1 MRRFALIFAGFVC
14 LAVGALNYIDAK
26 FPGGIRNLH
35 LTDPA
40 PAAQPPAQTQPAPPA
55 KTTASTVAQP
65 ADFTAPE
72 ITPMWPG
79 SKIPRIS
86 YGARRYE
93 DMTVVSINAQ
103 SVILRNDTEIVS
115 IPTASLPMELREM
128 ALAYLSGSD
137 GPPFARMGT
146 PAFPPPP
153 VSAPPAPAAASA
165 SVVSAASPV
174 PAVVQ
179 PEQQELDATQA
190 GHRAVAMQ
198 AARERAEW
206 WLRYER
212 ERRLADIVPLVT
224 GVDLEL
230 PYPLTG
236 LNGYWRVRGRG
247 YVATYQEDKGGTFH
261 DFEITVVLD
270 DAGNVLRA
278 DIKLL

>member
-1 MRRFALIFAGFVC
+1 MRRFALVFAIVVG
-14 LAVGALNYIDAK
+14 LAVGALNYIDTK
-26 FPGGIRNLH
+26 YPGGIRNLN
-35 LTDPA
+35 LSGTAAGPPA
-40 PAAQPPAQTQPAPPA
+40 PVAAQAPTAAPAQAA
-55 KTTASTVAQP
+55 AAQKP

-72 ITPMWPG
+72 IQPMWPG
-79 SKIPRIS
+79 SKIARIA

-103 SVILRNDTEIVS
+103 NVLLRNDREIVS
-115 IPTASLPMELREM
+115 IPTASLPTELREM

-137 GPPFARMGT
+137 GPPFARVGS

-153 VSAPPAPAAASA
+153 VNAAPATATAPATAAMPSG
-165 SVVSAASPV
+165 AAP
-174 PAVVQ
+174 Q
-179 PEQQELDATQA
+179 PEQQAVPDPAID
-190 GHRAVAMQ
+190 GHRATASQ

-224 GVDLEL
+224 GVDLQP

-236 LNGYWRVRGRG
+236 LHGYWRVRGRG

-270 DAGNVLRA
+270 AAGNVLRA

>member
-1 MRRFALIFAGFVC
+1 MRRFALIFAGFVA
-14 LAVGALNYIDAK
+14 LAVGALNYIDSRY
-26 FPGGIRNLH
+26 PGGIRNLNF
-35 LTDPA
+35 TDPA
-40 PAAQPPAQTQPAPPA
+40 PAAQPPARPQPAPPA
-55 KTTASTVAQP
+55 TTAASTVAQP

-103 SVILRNDTEIVS
+103 TVILRNDTEIVS
-115 IPTASLPMELREM
+115 IPTASLPAELRGM

-153 VSAPPAPAAASA
+153 APSAPVAAAA
-165 SVVSAASPV
+165 PVATAASPA

-179 PEQQELDATQA
+179 PQQPEFDATQA
-190 GHRAVAMQ
+190 GQRAVALQ

-206 WLRYER
+206 WLRFER

-236 LNGYWRVRGRG
+236 LSGYWRVRGRG

-261 DFEITVVLD
+261 DFEITVILD
-270 DAGNVLRA
+270 TTGTVLRA

>member
-1 MRRFALIFAGFVC
+1 MRRFALIFAGVVA

-26 FPGGIRNLH
+26 YPGGIGNLR
-35 LTDPA
+35 LTEPV
-40 PAAQPPAQTQPAPPA
+40 PAAQPPEQTQPASATTKTA
-55 KTTASTVAQP
+55 KTNVQP

-103 SVILRNDTEIVS
+103 TVLLRNDREIVS
-115 IPTASLPMELREM
+115 IPTASLPTELREM
-128 ALAYLSGSD
+128 AVAYLSGSD
-137 GPPFARMGT
+137 GPPFARLGT
-146 PAFPPPP
+146 PAFPP
-153 VSAPPAPAAASA
+153 APTPAAPAATQT
-165 SVVSAASPV
+165 SVATAEA
-174 PAVVQ
+174 PAPEAVQ
-179 PEQQELDATQA
+179 PPQPELDAAQA
-190 GHRAVAMQ
+190 GHRAIALQ

-206 WLRYER
+206 WLRFER

-224 GVDLEL
+224 GVDIQL

-236 LNGYWRVRGRG
+236 LTGYWRVRGRG

-278 DIKLL
+278 DIKIE

>member
-1 MRRFALIFAGFVC
+1 MRRFALFFAGFVV
-14 LAVGALNYIDAK
+14 LAVVALNYIDAK
-26 FPGGIRNLH
+26 YPGGLRNIDFSNVA
-35 LTDPA
+35 TAPQTP
-40 PAAQPPAQTQPAPPA
+40 PAARASPAGTVPA
-55 KTTASTVAQP
+55 KAATAA

-72 ITPMWPG
+72 IKPMWPG
-79 SKIPRIS
+79 SKIERIV
-86 YGARRYE
+86 YGGRRYE

-103 SVILRNDTEIVS
+103 TVILRNDREIVS
-115 IPTASLPMELREM
+115 IPTGSLPAELREM
-128 ALAYLSGSD
+128 AVAYLSGSD
-137 GPPFARMGT
+137 GPPFARVGS

-153 VSAPPAPAAASA
+153 PPSAAPAANTPAPSIA
-165 SVVSAASPV
+165 QPQLEEREMDAA
-174 PAVVQ
+174 
-179 PEQQELDATQA
+179 QA
-190 GHRAVAMQ
+190 GNRAIALK

-224 GVDLEL
+224 GVDMES

-236 LNGYWRVRGRG
+236 LPGYWRVRGRG

-270 DAGNVLRA
+270 AAGNVLRA

>member
-1 MRRFALIFAGFVC
+1 MKRFALTFAAVVC
-14 LAVGALNYIDAK
+14 LAVGALNFIDAK
-26 FPGGIRNLH
+26 YPGGIRNLNF
-35 LTDPA
+35 TDTAPASPAASSPVVQPA
-40 PAAQPPAQTQPAPPA
+40 PAPPSSAAQ
-55 KTTASTVAQP
+55 QP

-72 ITPMWPG
+72 IQPMWPG
-79 SKIPRIS
+79 SKIARIA

-103 SVILRNDTEIVS
+103 TVILRNDREIVS
-115 IPTASLPMELREM
+115 IPTASLPLELREM

-153 VSAPPAPAAASA
+153 APAA
-165 SVVSAASPV
+165 PTV
-174 PAVVQ
+174 PATTPAAAPQ
-179 PEQQELDATQA
+179 QQQEPLDPGQES
-190 GHRAVAMQ
+190 HRAIALQ

-206 WLRYER
+206 WLRFER

-224 GVDLEL
+224 GVDIEP

-236 LNGYWRVRGRG
+236 LSGYWRVRGRG

-270 DAGNVLRA
+270 SAGNVIRA
-278 DIKLL
+278 DMKIL